1 MRIRS
6 IKPEFWRDETIVS
19 LPISARLTFIGLW
32 SYVDDNGVGD
42 ARLSSIVA
50 DLYAHDLSC
59 NLQETLRSVSGDL
72 QQLQNAGLIVMYTDP
87 NQARRELVF
96 IRNWDKHQVVNR
108 PSKGHSY
115 PLPPAEMLD
124 QADTHANCMSV
135 SRDTPETLSAGAGE
149 QGSRGTGEQT
159 TTARERARAPRES
172 SSTFA
177 DGTPIPPEPPH
188 DSDEHV
194 VVAEIV
200 PTEIGTASTPRTPKP
215 SPAHKTTVRTILGG
229 AGYPDTTITQL
240 ATQVGKL
247 AGKHD
252 AELIAEALREW
263 DRRPDVKPA
272 FLGSVLGD
280 VVKARR
286 ARPDQPKSKLRALAE
301 LANEERSRENDHQ
314 PNRKELA

>member
-1 MRIRS
+1 MS
-6 IKPEFWRDETIVS
+6 WD
-19 LPISARLTFIGLW
+19 ARLVLKGLE
-32 SYVDDNGVGD
+32 SYVDDNGVGKD
-42 ARLSSIVA
+42 DVALIVGDVFPRDMLANPRDTVAR
-50 DLYAHDLSC
+50 
-59 NLQETLRSVSGDL
+59 VSEAISEL
-72 QQLQNAGLIVMYTDP
+72 FQAGLVWRYDVENTSLLYVSNWEAIQRIDKPGRGRLPRPDGTLNFKESVIRESV
-87 NQARRELVF
+87 ARPRESVAPGTEEQ
-96 IRNWDKHQVVNR
+96 RN
-108 PSKGHSY
+108 
-115 PLPPAEMLD
+115 
-124 QADTHANCMSV
+124 
-135 SRDTPETLSAGAGE
+135 
-149 QGSRGTGEQT
+149 RGTGEQT

-200 PTEIGTASTPRTPKP
+200 PSEIGTAATLRTPKP

-286 ARPDQPKSKLRALAE
+286 ARPAAPKSTTDERMAAVQALKRPAATDE
-301 LANEERSRENDHQ
+301 QRSIG
-314 PNRKELA
+314 

>member
-149 QGSRGTGEQT
+149 QGNRGTGESLPPALRTEPHQRASANT
-159 TTARERARAPRES
+159 RETRAEVRMRELNATARSAEADRFATSFNQWAGGGIPSQTLIEIAQEVDTLLGDRIDPVQI
-172 SSTFA
+172 A
-177 DGTPIPPEPPH
+177 DGIKAWHASDRIYPSQIPGF
-188 DSDEHV
+188 
-194 VVAEIV
+194 VAKAAR
-200 PTEIGTASTPRTPKP
+200 PADTPKP
-215 SPAHKTTVRTILGG
+215 TK
-229 AGYPDTTITQL
+229 
-240 ATQVGKL
+240 ATLRAVSTL
-247 AGKHD
+247 D
-252 AELIAEALREW
+252 DAEALIAQFQEGT
-263 DRRPDVKPA
+263 A
-272 FLGSVLGD
+272 
-280 VVKARR
+280 
-286 ARPDQPKSKLRALAE
+286 
-301 LANEERSRENDHQ
+301 
-314 PNRKELA
+314 